1 MQDDPSKTCFS
12 SNPPDSRGHTVWLD
26 YLSYAAVDFGA
37 VDCKFGHLGVDASG
51 ETVCTYFYCLF
62 SLEIAQL
69 EYCIMRHRGCYS
81 AHAVQVQR

>member
-1 MQDDPSKTCFS
+1 MILPKPAFPQTHLILEDILS
-12 SNPPDSRGHTVWLD
+12 GWLD